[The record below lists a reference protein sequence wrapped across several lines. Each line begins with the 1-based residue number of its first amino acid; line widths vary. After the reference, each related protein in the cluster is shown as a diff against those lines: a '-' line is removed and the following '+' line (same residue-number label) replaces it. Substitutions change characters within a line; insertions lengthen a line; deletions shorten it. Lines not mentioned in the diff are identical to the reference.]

1 MVVVLKNACY
11 LIVEKGAL
19 LLSGLVI
26 LVLAGRWTGMEG
38 LGRYTFVVSLASL
51 MMPLLDIGLNSRI
64 VKGIAGGNP
73 ESSVWRTYAIKIKL
87 AAAPVA
93 ICLPILFG
101 LWTGRDPEVIIGL
114 FIFGLS
120 SVAMSLGD
128 LANAVF
134 KGRERMGYSAWV
146 TLLWNGLLLL
156 GCWGALIW
164 GWGLIGLTSAFL
176 VARTFY
182 AFLASSLSRLI
193 YPPTAADLH
202 TGWMAD
208 LLRKGILSFPAS
220 YFLLGLLNLSLVLV
234 TLWGGNR
241 EGGQYALGQRL
252 LAAMFIVAS
261 GGIEAVY
268 PALSR
273 RFFRNSNDF
282 ARPLIRATG
291 ALAIISILSSTV
303 AYSLAEP
310 AVSLLFGPVPGAVS
324 IIRVMVWAVPPFAL
338 CALFHYALVA
348 SDRERSA
355 FLWMSILTAS
365 GVVVNATGVWRWGML
380 GGGMTLIAWG
390 TVCAIVLAS
399 LLWRSDR
406 RSKTQD

>member
-19 LLSGLVI
+19 LLSGLFI
-26 LVLAGRWTGMEG
+26 LVLVGRWTGMEG

-73 ESSVWRTYAIKIKL
+73 ESSVWRAYAVKIKL
-87 AAAPVA
+87 AAAPAA
-93 ICLPILFG
+93 IFLPVLFG
-101 LWTGRDPEVIIGL
+101 LWTGRHPDVITGL
-114 FIFGLS
+114 FIFGMS

-128 LANAVF
+128 VANAVF

-156 GCWGALIW
+156 GCWGALVW
-164 GWGLIGLTSAFL
+164 GWGLIGLTSAYL

-182 AFLASSLSRLI
+182 AILGSSLSRLI
-193 YPPTAADLH
+193 YPPAAGGH
-202 TGWMAD
+202 TNGMAD
-208 LLRKGILSFPAS
+208 LLRKSILSFPAS
-220 YFLLGLLNLSLVLV
+220 YFLLSLLNLSLVLV

-241 EGGQYALGQRL
+241 EGGQFALGQRL

-261 GGIEAVY
+261 GGIEAAF

-273 RFFRNSNDF
+273 RFSRNSNDF
-282 ARPLIRATG
+282 TLPLIRATG

-303 AYSLAEP
+303 VYSLAEP

-365 GVVVNATGVWRWGML
+365 GAVVNATGVWRWGML

-390 TVCAIVLAS
+390 SVCAIVLAS

-406 RSKTQD
+406 RSKTQV